1 MKKAII
7 SQTPRLRLGFLINL
21 ITLIGLIGGLS
32 ILSFYY
38 FLNRSKPV
46 ESSLAASATP
56 VVVSH
61 RVTALGRLEPQGK
74 VIALAASPAGGTRI
88 AQLLVEEGDKVQV
101 GQVVA
106 ILDGYDTL
114 VATLEQAKRQVK
126 VAQSQLA
133 QVKAGAK
140 TGSIEA
146 QRQKVA
152 SLEVNLQGQITTQK
166 AKIERLKAEFSNA
179 KYEFQRYENLH
190 QEGAVSTSLLD
201 NKRLTMDTFNWQI
214 QEEKSSLEQMVN
226 TSKKQIQEASSTLAQ
241 IREVRP
247 VDVAVAQAHVESA
260 ITALKKAESDLK
272 LSYVRSPINGQV
284 LKLNT
289 RQGEAINS
297 VTNGGIIKLAYTDQ
311 MNVVAE
317 VYETDIHQVH
327 PGQKA
332 TITSDAFPGKLTGT
346 VIFSGLEIGKQDI
359 LNADPAADVDARVS
373 EVKIRLDPKDSQQ
386 VRSLTNLQVEV
397 SINL

>member
-1 MKKAII
+1 MKKATI

-21 ITLIGLIGGLS
+21 IALIGLIGGLS
-32 ILSFYY
+32 IVGFYY
-38 FLNRSKPV
+38 FLTRSKPV

-56 VVVSH
+56 VVVPH
-61 RVTALGRLEPQGK
+61 KVTALGRLEPQGK

-106 ILDGYDTL
+106 ILDGHDTL
-114 VATLEQAKRQVK
+114 VATLEQAKRKVK
-126 VAQSQLA
+126 FAQSQLA

-140 TGSIEA
+140 TGAIEA
-146 QRQKVA
+146 QHKKVA
-152 SLEVNLQGQITTQK
+152 SLEANLQGQIATQQ
-166 AKIERLKAEFSNA
+166 AKIARLKAEFSNA
-179 KYEFQRYENLH
+179 KAENQRYELLH
-190 QEGAVSTSLLD
+190 QEGAVSTSLSD
-201 NKRLTMDTFNWQI
+201 SKRLTMNTFNWQI
-214 QEEKSSLEQMVN
+214 QEEQSSLEQMVN
-226 TSKKQIQEASSTLAQ
+226 TSKKQIQEASSTLDQ

-247 VDVAVAQAHVESA
+247 VDVAVTQADVESA
-260 ITALKKAESDLK
+260 IAALKKAESDLK

-297 VTNGGIIKLAYTDQ
+297 ATNSGIMKLAYTEQ

-317 VYETDIHQVH
+317 IYETDIHQVH
-327 PGQKA
+327 LGQKA
-332 TITSDAFPGKLTGT
+332 TITSDAFPQKLTGT
-346 VIFSGLEIGKQDI
+346 VISSGLEIGKQDI

-373 EVKIRLDPKDSQQ
+373 EVKICLSPKDSQQ
-386 VRSLTNLQVEV
+386 VKSLTNLQVEV

>member
-1 MKKAII
+1 MKKATI
-7 SQTPRLRLGFLINL
+7 SQAPRLRLGFLINL
-21 ITLIGLIGGLS
+21 IGLIGLIGGLS
-32 ILSFYY
+32 IVGFYY
-38 FLNRSKPV
+38 FLTRSKPV

-56 VVVSH
+56 VVVPH

-74 VIALAASPAGGTRI
+74 VIALAASSAGGTRI
-88 AQLLVEEGDKVQV
+88 AQLLVEEGDKVQI

-106 ILDGYDTL
+106 ILDGHDTL
-114 VATLEQAKRQVK
+114 VAILEQAKRQVK

-140 TGSIEA
+140 TGAIEA
-146 QRQKVA
+146 QHKKVA
-152 SLEVNLQGQITTQK
+152 SLEANLQGQIATQK
-166 AKIERLKAEFSNA
+166 AKIARLKAEFSNA
-179 KYEFQRYENLH
+179 KAENQRYEILH
-190 QEGAVSTSLLD
+190 QEGAVSTSLSD
-201 NKRLTMDTFNWQI
+201 SKRLIMDTFNWQI
-214 QEEKSSLEQMVN
+214 KEEQSSLEQMVN

-247 VDVAVAQAHVESA
+247 VDVAVAQADVESA
-260 ITALKKAESDLK
+260 IAAFKKAESDLK

-297 VTNGGIIKLAYTDQ
+297 ATNGGIMKLAYTEQ
-311 MNVVAE
+311 MNVIAE
-317 VYETDIHQVH
+317 VYETDIHQVNL
-327 PGQKA
+327 GQKA

-346 VIFSGLEIGKQDI
+346 VISSGLEIGKQDI

-373 EVKIRLDPKDSQQ
+373 EVKIRLSPKDSQQ
-386 VRSLTNLQVEV
+386 VRNLTNLQVEV

>member
-1 MKKAII
+1 MKKVTI

-21 ITLIGLIGGLS
+21 ITLIGLIGSLS
-32 ILSFYY
+32 IVGFYY
-38 FLNRSKPV
+38 FLTRSKPV

-56 VVVSH
+56 VLIPH
-61 RVTALGRLEPQGK
+61 QVTALGRLEPQGK
-74 VIALAASPAGGTRI
+74 VIALAASSGGGTRI
-88 AQLLVEEGDKVQV
+88 AQLLVEEGDKVRV

-106 ILDGYDTL
+106 ILDGHDTL
-114 VATLEQAKRQVK
+114 AATLEQAKRQVK

-140 TGSIEA
+140 TGAIEA
-146 QRQKVA
+146 QHKKVA
-152 SLEVNLQGQITTQK
+152 SLQANLQGQIATQK
-166 AKIERLKAEFSNA
+166 AKIARLKAEFSNA
-179 KYEFQRYENLH
+179 KSEYQRYEILH

-201 NKRLTMDTFNWQI
+201 SKRLTMDTFNWQI
-214 QEEKSSLEQMVN
+214 QEEQSSLEQMVN
-226 TSKKQIQEASSTLAQ
+226 TSQKQIQEASSTLAQ

-247 VDVAVAQAHVESA
+247 VDVAVAQADVESA
-260 ITALKKAESDLK
+260 IAALKKAESDLK

-284 LKLNT
+284 LKLNI

-297 VTNGGIIKLAYTDQ
+297 ATNGGIMKLAYTEQ

-317 VYETDIHQVH
+317 VYETDIHLVH
-327 PGQKA
+327 PGQRA
-332 TITSDAFPGKLTGT
+332 TITSDAFSGKLTGT
-346 VIFSGLEIGKQDI
+346 VISSGLEIGKQDI

-373 EVKIRLDPKDSQQ
+373 EAKIRLDPQDSQQ
-386 VRSLTNLQVEV
+386 VRNLTNLQVEV